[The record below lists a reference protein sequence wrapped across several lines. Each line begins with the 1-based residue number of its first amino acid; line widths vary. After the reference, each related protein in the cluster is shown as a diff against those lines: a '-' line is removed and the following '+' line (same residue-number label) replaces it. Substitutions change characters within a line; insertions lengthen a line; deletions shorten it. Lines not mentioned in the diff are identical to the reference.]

1 MLNRRMRGAGGIG
14 PMYGTGKSTQS
25 VDLCSLHSPCRVK
38 TKKKLARLSEGILL
52 LCHWVQ
58 SPLVSFLSRCEH
70 LIRHFAK
77 KQTNKQTNQ
86 K

>member
-14 PMYGTGKSTQS
+14 PMYGTGKSTQTI
-25 VDLCSLHSPCRVK
+25 DLCSLQSPRGVK
-38 TKKKLARLSEGILL
+38 TKKLARLSKGILF

-58 SPLVSFLSRCEH
+58 SPLVSFLSHCER

-77 KQTNKQTNQ
+77 K
-86 K
+86 